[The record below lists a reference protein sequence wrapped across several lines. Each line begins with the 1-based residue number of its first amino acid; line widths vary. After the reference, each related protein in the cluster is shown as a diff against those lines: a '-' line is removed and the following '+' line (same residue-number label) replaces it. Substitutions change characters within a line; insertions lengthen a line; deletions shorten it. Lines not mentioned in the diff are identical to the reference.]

1 MPDFCSW
8 LTPARLALPVAALL
22 HAVFPSALRAEIV
35 VGMPDAIVCSVKDP
49 TGTLPWEQLVFYVS
63 ARTVD
68 GRTLYKTLTSD
79 PVVLLVSAD
88 GVVSGGNLADC
99 DGQAVASLVSKGK
112 AFTFAL
118 GPPGR
123 ERGSDS
129 R

>member
-1 MPDFCSW
+1 MPDFFPR
-8 LTPARLALPVAALL
+8 LPPVRLALPFAALL
-22 HAVFPSALRAEIV
+22 YAVFPSAARADIV
-35 VGMPDAIVCSVKDP
+35 LGMPDAIVCSVKDP
-49 TGTLPWEQLVFYVS
+49 TGTLPWERLVFYVS

-88 GVVSGGNLADC
+88 GIVSGGNLADC
-99 DGQAVASLVSKGK
+99 DGRAVASLVSEDK

-118 GPPGR
+118 SPSNPTR
-123 ERGSDS
+123 DSDA